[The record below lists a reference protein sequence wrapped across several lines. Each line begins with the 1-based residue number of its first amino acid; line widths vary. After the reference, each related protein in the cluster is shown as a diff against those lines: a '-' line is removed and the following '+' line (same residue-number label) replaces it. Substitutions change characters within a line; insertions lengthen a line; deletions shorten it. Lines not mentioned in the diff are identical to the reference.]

1 MKIVNKCKLIT
12 EGKSESVCGRDDCC
26 NFCDTKCDKKC
37 DKDSKTCGYLSN
49 TNETT
54 DGAAINPTVNEFV
67 SKYDKTLQE
76 IRNFECEIAKIK
88 EQNDILREKLLK
100 AMEDFNIKSFEN
112 DYIKLTYIAPTTRE
126 SIDSKSLKAN
136 EPEIAK
142 KYLKVSNIKASIK
155 ISVK

>member
-1 MKIVNKCKLIT
+1 MNKCKLIT

-37 DKDSKTCGYLSN
+37 DKDSKTCGYLSD

-54 DGAAINPTVNEFV
+54 DGAVVNKSVDAFLTTNEG
-67 SKYDKTLQE
+67 TLRE
-76 IRNFECEIAKIK
+76 IRDFEIQLTKLT
-88 EQNDILREKLLK
+88 EQKTILKEKLLK
-100 AMEDFNIKSFEN
+100 AMQEFNIKSFQN

-126 SIDSKSLKAN
+126 SIDSKALKAN

-142 KYLKVSNIKASIK
+142 KYLRVSEVKAS
-155 ISVK
+155 VKVEVK